1 MVLPAGVRS
10 LERLGSAAGCR
21 FGIVAGR
28 FYSEIVS
35 SLVDAAVATLVAAG
49 VAEEDI
55 TVLWVGG
62 AVELPL
68 LCQRLART
76 GRTEGRPYDALLAM
90 GCVIRGGTP
99 HFDYVCDMVAE
110 GVSRVA
116 LDEDVPVSFGV
127 LTCDNAQQAFA
138 RSGLPTTESK
148 VKVNKGQE
156 AALAS
161 LEMVSLLKQLQE

>member
-1 MVLPAGVRS
+1 MTLPSGVRS
-10 LERLGSAAGCR
+10 IERQGGAAGCR

-35 SLVDAAVATLVAAG
+35 SLVEAAVATLVAAG
-49 VAEEDI
+49 VAEDDI

-68 LCQRLART
+68 LCQRLAKT
-76 GRTEGRPYDALLAM
+76 GREQGRPFDALLAM

-99 HFDYVCDMVAE
+99 HFEFVCDIVAD
-110 GVSRVA
+110 GVKRVA
-116 LDEDVPVSFGV
+116 LDEEIPVSFGI
-127 LTCDNAQQAFA
+127 LTCDNVQQAFA
-138 RSGLPTTESK
+138 RSGLPTTEAK
-148 VKVNKGQE
+148 VKVNKGEE
-156 AALAS
+156 AALAA